1 MHIVIV
7 NRWPRFHDGQR
18 WDNELTR
25 YEAFFDHQAHRIS
38 YVVDGPGA
46 LGVLAPREQIAHL
59 VQVEDVN
66 QYSQLLAAV
75 TEVSERVGPVDLLI
89 ALSEFTLEIAAQVRQ
104 ALNIP
109 GHGPDEV
116 AVYRDKARMK
126 QVLQEHGLA
135 VPAFTRCQ
143 SLAHTLAF
151 AAETGYPLIVKP
163 VDGAASI
170 GVVRVDD
177 ERQLLAAL
185 DGLDLARHEVEAFV
199 EGQVY
204 HVDGYTDGTGQV
216 PFQAVSRYL
225 NSCLDFARRQPL
237 GSVLLQASPLRTRI
251 ADFSR
256 QCLQALGLRDTAFH
270 LELFVRE
277 DGSLVFLEVGA
288 RVGGSEVPHLIN
300 RVFGVNLY
308 EHWLKNLLGE
318 PAALPDQD
326 GDPSGGWLIIPKPQQ
341 LPCRVL
347 EAPSQ
352 RTRVASL
359 WRELLPQ
366 PGEVLEAGGGYDALQ
381 GGRFIFTGSDQAGIE
396 RDIRHVIEHYRL
408 EAQPA

>member
-25 YEAFFDHQAHRIS
+25 YEAFFDHHAHRIS

-46 LGVLAPREQIAHL
+46 LGVLTPREQIAHM

-66 QYSQLLAAV
+66 QYPQLLAAV
-75 TEVSERVGPVDLLI
+75 TEVIERVGPVDLLI
-89 ALSEFTLEIAAQVRQ
+89 ALSEFTL
-104 ALNIP
+104 
-109 GHGPDEV
+109 D
-116 AVYRDKARMK
+116 
-126 QVLQEHGLA
+126 
-135 VPAFTRCQ
+135 
-143 SLAHTLAF
+143 F
-151 AAETGYPLIVKP
+151 ANATGYPLIVKP

-185 DGLDLARHEVEAFV
+185 DGIDLARHEVEAFV

-204 HVDGYTDGTGQV
+204 HVDGYTDATGQV

-225 NSCLDFARRQPL
+225 NSCLDFARYQPL

-270 LELFVRE
+270 LELFVCE
-277 DGSLVFLEVGA
+277 DGRLVFLEVGA

-318 PAALPDQD
+318 PATLPGQD
-326 GDPSGGWLIIPKPQQ
+326 SDPSGGWLIIPKPRQ
-341 LPCRVL
+341 LPCTVL

-352 RTRVASL
+352 RTQVASL

-381 GGRFIFTGSDQAGIE
+381 GGRFIFTGSDQAGLHD
-396 RDIRHVIEHYRL
+396 RWPNC
-408 EAQPA
+408 PAADAVL